1 MIMKSIPFFPLRVG
15 KKVAATSLHSL
26 VSWYQ
31 QHCQMCS
38 HEPELR
44 SVEPTLGLSTT
55 VLWQCDAE
63 HSFIQHISW
72 PVGGSSESD
81 EDDNHDE
88 PEPEKKTAVHTT
100 GAAVSNQRIL
110 AGVVV

>member
-1 MIMKSIPFFPLRVG
+1 M
-15 KKVAATSLHSL
+15 HSL

-55 VLWQCDAE
+55 VVWQCDAE
-63 HSFIQHISW
+63 HSFTQHISW
-72 PVGGSSESD
+72 PVCGGSETD
-81 EDDNHDE
+81 EDDNNAE
-88 PEPEKKTAVHTT
+88 LEPEKKTAVQTKAT
-100 GAAVSNQRIL
+100 AESNQRTL
-110 AGVVV
+110 AGVVL

>member
-1 MIMKSIPFFPLRVG
+1 
-15 KKVAATSLHSL
+15 
-26 VSWYQ
+26 
-31 QHCQMCS
+31 MCA

-81 EDDNHDE
+81 EDNSGE
-88 PEPEKKTAVHTT
+88 PEPEKKTTVQTT
-100 GAAVSNQRIL
+100 ATAVSNQRTL

>member
-1 MIMKSIPFFPLRVG
+1 
-15 KKVAATSLHSL
+15 
-26 VSWYQ
+26 
-31 QHCQMCS
+31 MCS

-44 SVEPTLGLSTT
+44 SMEPLMGLSTT

-72 PVGGSSESD
+72 PLGGSSESD
-81 EDDNHDE
+81 EDDNNDE
-88 PEPEKKTAVHTT
+88 PEPEKKTAVQTT
-100 GAAVSNQRIL
+100 ATAVSNQRTL